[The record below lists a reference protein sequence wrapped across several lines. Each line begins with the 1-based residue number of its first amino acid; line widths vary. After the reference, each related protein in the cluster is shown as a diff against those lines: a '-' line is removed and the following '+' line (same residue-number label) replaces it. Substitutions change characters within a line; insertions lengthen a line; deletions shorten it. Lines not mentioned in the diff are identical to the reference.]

1 MVLTTVIGAGRSI
14 PSSVR
19 RGFDEKFKTENLEET
34 GRNCFA
40 RRIPCSMTP
49 NIDTSPSR
57 RDRGCCGETTKPP
70 LGEKAENES
79 VDSLESEFSLCEE
92 LFED

>member
-57 RDRGCCGETTKPP
+57 RDRGCCGGQRNRRF
-70 LGEKAENES
+70 GEKSGE
-79 VDSLESEFSLCEE
+79 
-92 LFED
+92 